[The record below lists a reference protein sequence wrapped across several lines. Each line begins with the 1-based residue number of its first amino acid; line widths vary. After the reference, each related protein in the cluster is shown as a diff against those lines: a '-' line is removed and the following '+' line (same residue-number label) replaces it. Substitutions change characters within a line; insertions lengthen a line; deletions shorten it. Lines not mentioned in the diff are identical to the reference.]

1 MEEKLD
7 QILRKLEE
15 HDRRFERLEERSAR
29 LEAAQHAMQADVDLI
44 RGYCLQLVTR
54 LLSPHEQRVVTGSSS
69 PSTPALPLAAKPHD
83 P

>member
-15 HDRRFERLEERSAR
+15 HDRRFER

-54 LLSPHEQRVVTGSSS
+54 LLSPHEQRAVTGSSA
-69 PSTPALPLAAKPHD
+69 PPAAMPLAAKPTD
-83 P
+83 R